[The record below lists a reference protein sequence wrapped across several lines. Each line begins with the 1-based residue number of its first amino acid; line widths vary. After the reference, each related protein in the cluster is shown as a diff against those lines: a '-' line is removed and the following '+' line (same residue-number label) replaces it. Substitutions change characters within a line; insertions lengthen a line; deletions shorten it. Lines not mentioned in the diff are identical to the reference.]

1 MKGGEVQAPQRYV
14 YVFGAG
20 EADGTAEMSDILG
33 GKGAN
38 LAEMASLGLP
48 VPPGFTLTTEVCQYF
63 SRHRSVP
70 DDLEDEVRKAMT
82 SLEAMTG
89 RRFGAAQHSLL
100 LSVRSGARASMPGM
114 MDTILNLGMND
125 LAVEALAEE
134 TGDGRF
140 AWDSYRRFIQMY
152 SDTVLRLDL
161 EFFEEILEE
170 EREKRGRSEDMEMT
184 ADDWKAV
191 VARYLEFIEE
201 ELGEPFPQDVEIQL
215 RGAIRAV
222 LGSWMNPRAIAFRAL
237 HGLQEQEGTAVNI
250 QAMVFG
256 NRDDRSATGVCF
268 TREPNTGE
276 KTLYGEYLPRAQG
289 EDVVSGLRTPLP
301 LSAQQAHGHS
311 GNGAECS
318 MEVAFPDAYA
328 ELKAVA
334 GRLEAHYGD
343 MQDIEFT
350 IESGQLYILQT
361 RAAKRSAGAALR
373 IAVEMADAGLIDR
386 DDALLR
392 IDPLSL
398 VSLLHASIDPN
409 AERDEIARG
418 LPAAPGAACGQI
430 VFSPD
435 EAAELAER
443 GKKII
448 LVRTET
454 SPEDI
459 HGMSAAE
466 GILTTRGGTTS
477 HAAVVARGMGK
488 PCVSGAGTL
497 RVDYAAKTL
506 STMGRTFS
514 EGDLITIDGTSGEVF
529 AGGMTMRKPQ
539 LSEDFQTILQWADAA
554 RRMKV
559 RTNIDVAGD
568 ADLARD
574 FGAEGIGLCRTEH
587 MFFEDGRILAMRQLI
602 LAETDRDRESALL
615 TLLPSQRDD
624 FIELFEQMAGFPVT
638 IRLLDPPFHEFLP
651 QSDEEL
657 QETADLLNV
666 PVEKIEFRAETLLE
680 TNPMLGHRGVRV
692 AISYPAIPEMQV
704 RAIFEAAV
712 EAGRRTGRQVKP
724 EIMLPLVSLQRE
736 VDFVRE
742 IIDRVGREV
751 MKETGASVEYTVGI
765 LIELPR
771 AAVRARLIAESC
783 DFFSF
788 GTNDLTQT
796 VFGISRDDAAQ
807 FLETYRQAGIVEA
820 NPFITL
826 DVEGV
831 GEMIKI
837 ACEKGRSV
845 KADLMTGICGE
856 HAGDPKSIEFCEQ
869 TGLDYVSCS
878 PFRVP
883 IARLAAAQAALRLKE
898 QKTTES

>member
-1 MKGGEVQAPQRYV
+1 MPARYV
-14 YVFGAG
+14 YSFGAG
-20 EADGTAEMSDILG
+20 KADGAADMADLLG

-38 LAEMASLGLP
+38 LAEMSRLGLSIP
-48 VPPGFTLTTEVCQYF
+48 AGFTLTTEVCRHF
-63 SRHRSVP
+63 SIHRSVP
-70 DDLEDEVRKAMT
+70 DGTEQEVV
-82 SLEAMTG
+82 EAMRRLEQTTG
-89 RRFGAAQHSLL
+89 RRFGASQNALL

-114 MDTILNLGMND
+114 MDTILNLGLND
-125 LAVEALAEE
+125 QAVEALADE

-140 AWDSYRRFIQMY
+140 AWDSYRQFIQMY
-152 SDTVLRLDL
+152 ADTVLRLDL

-170 EREKRGRSEDMEMT
+170 ERERRGRESDSEMT
-184 ADDWKAV
+184 AEDWKAV
-191 VARYLEFIEE
+191 VGRYLEFVAE
-201 ELGEPFPQDVEIQL
+201 ELGDPFPQDAEAQL

-237 HGLQEQEGTAVNI
+237 HGLHEKEGTAVNV

-268 TREPNTGE
+268 TRDPNTGE
-276 KTLYGEYLPRAQG
+276 KALYGEYLPRAQG

-301 LSAQQAHGHS
+301 LSCGQNNGHG
-311 GNGAECS
+311 N
-318 MEVAFPDAYA
+318 VAAGPPMQEALADVYA
-328 ELKAVA
+328 DLKAVA
-334 GRLEAHYGD
+334 ERLEAHYGD

-350 IESGQLYILQT
+350 VESGHLYILQT
-361 RAAKRSAGAALR
+361 RSAKRSAGAALR
-373 IAVEMADAGLIDR
+373 IAVAMADDGLISR
-386 DDALLR
+386 DDALRR

-398 VSLLHASIDPN
+398 VSLLHASIDPS
-409 AERDEIARG
+409 AARDVIGRG

-443 GKKII
+443 GRKVI

-497 RVDYAAKTL
+497 RVDYAAGTL
-506 STMGRTFS
+506 SSMGRTFA
-514 EGDLITIDGTSGEVF
+514 EGDTITIDGTAGEVM
-529 AGGMTMRKPQ
+529 AGSMPMRKPE
-539 LSEDFQTILQWADAA
+539 LSEDFRTILQWADAV

-559 RTNIDVAGD
+559 RTNIDTAGD
-568 ADLARD
+568 AELARD

-587 MFFEDGRILAMRQLI
+587 MFFEDKRILAMRHLI
-602 LAETDRDRESALL
+602 LAETDDDREAALL
-615 TLLPSQRDD
+615 KLLPSQRHD
-624 FIELFEQMAGFPVT
+624 FIDLFEHMAGLPVT

-651 QSDEEL
+651 RSEDEL
-657 QETADLLNV
+657 RETADALGV
-666 PVEKIEFRAETLLE
+666 PVEKIEFRAETLRE

-704 RAIFEAAV
+704 RAIFEAAI
-712 EAGRRTGRQVKP
+712 EAGRRTGRHVKP

-736 VDFVRE
+736 VDFLRE
-742 IIDRVGREV
+742 IIDRVAREV
-751 MKETGASVEYTVGI
+751 TKETGESIEYTVGI

-771 AAVRARLIAESC
+771 AALRARLIAESC

-807 FLETYRQAGIVEA
+807 FLETYRQAGIIEA

-831 GEMIKI
+831 GEII
-837 ACEKGRSV
+837 RLACEKGRDV
-845 KADLMTGICGE
+845 RPNLVLGICGE
-856 HAGDPKSIEFCEQ
+856 HAGDPKSIEFCEE

-883 IARLAAAQAALRLKE
+883 IARLAAAQAAIHMKDKCLKDAR
-898 QKTTES
+898 SPS